1 MKIQDQEN
9 GFPLNVMELKP
20 FNKLLKAGRGY
31 ELEKMKQNPLP
42 RVDKTRKFY
51 LLHGDDEVSL
61 ENAKD
66 QIISTHL
73 SRDERSENYREIVP
87 SGSPPNLKKVLD
99 DVLSELSTVSFLP
112 DVVRVVTL
120 YTVNDFFDAGKAPAR
135 GRGKKK
141 TETAAPERSPSDY
154 LAGFLKESLPTLPAV
169 LIVIVLE
176 DYEKWKK
183 INTSNPVVAFAQ
195 SKSAIY
201 HFKDDSPQFLFF
213 DALFARQTERALQ
226 LWREWLRRI
235 PGSPK
240 PYMQLASQVRLLLEA
255 KTAQSP
261 QLQARGLT
269 RDRFAK
275 ELMPAEADKNV
286 FALKPAFRQEK
297 LMRAAANFS
306 FTELLSGYEKLMPL
320 QKYAIPVATD
330 RYVPDRALLGEL
342 WILEF
347 ASPQQQS
354 Y

>member
-1 MKIQDQEN
+1 
-9 GFPLNVMELKP
+9 
-20 FNKLLKAGRGY
+20 
-31 ELEKMKQNPLP
+31 MKQNPLP

-66 QIISTHL
+66 QIISAHL
-73 SRDERSENYREIVP
+73 TREERSENYREITPV
-87 SGSPPNLKKVLD
+87 GSPPSLKKVMD
-99 DVLSELSTVSFLP
+99 DVMSELSTVSFLP

-120 YTVNDFFDAGKAPAR
+120 YTVNDFYDAGKAPAK

-141 TETAAPERSPSDY
+141 TEAAEPTRSPSDY
-154 LAGFLKESLPTLPAV
+154 LASFLKDSLPILPAV
-169 LIVIVLE
+169 LIIIVLE

-195 SKSAIY
+195 SKSASY

-255 KTAQSP
+255 KTAQSG
-261 QLQARGLT
+261 QIQQRGLT
-269 RDRFAK
+269 KDRFAK
-275 ELMPAEADKNV
+275 EFMPADADKNI

-297 LMRAAANFS
+297 LMRAAANFT
-306 FTELLSGYEKLMPL
+306 FNELLSGYEKLMPL
-320 QKYAIPVATD
+320 QKYAIPVSTD
-330 RYVPDRALLGEL
+330 RFVPDRALLGEL
-342 WILEF
+342 WILNF
-347 ASPQQQS
+347 AAPPQQQQYS
-354 Y
+354 QY